1 MVLYIRFDK
10 CVVLLLWSRV
20 RPGGVKFCRAT
31 MTTKVSWRRY
41 GWSYTERSRC
51 RITSRKPAD
60 VDTTTTS
67 TTPFRTQEQWV
78 PPASLSHYF
87 DQSRTLAT
95 CASIRH
101 DTIRDQKLA
110 GYCKLRT
117 KRNKVSYRKQI
128 ARQYLSQKFWDTAGA
143 RPFGWGTWQT
153 PYKYATSLQV
163 ILSNVVRRSRS
174 NGMSVIMKVYR
185 EMVWYT
191 RV

>member
-110 GYCKLRT
+110 GYFKEPKQTRLATANGSR
-117 KRNKVSYRKQI
+117 VSICHKNFGTLQGPALLDGGRDRPPTNTPLPYR
-128 ARQYLSQKFWDTAGA
+128 LSCQMW
-143 RPFGWGTWQT
+143 
-153 PYKYATSLQV
+153 Y
-163 ILSNVVRRSRS
+163 VVR
-174 NGMSVIMKVYR
+174 GQT
-185 EMVWYT
+185 VWA
-191 RV
+191 